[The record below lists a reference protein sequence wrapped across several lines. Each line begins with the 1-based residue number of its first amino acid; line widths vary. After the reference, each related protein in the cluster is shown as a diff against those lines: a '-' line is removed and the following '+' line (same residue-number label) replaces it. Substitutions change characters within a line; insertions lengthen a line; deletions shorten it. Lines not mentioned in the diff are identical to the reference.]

1 MSDSKLLKI
10 YLSDHLAG
18 ATAGYEL
25 AKRSLSNNG
34 DNDLGSYLRTLVKE
48 LEADKISLEQVI
60 SRVGGSKSRVKV
72 TAAWTAEKI
81 GRLKMN
87 GSIIAYSDL
96 SRLLEVEGLC
106 LGVEGKLSLWRALK
120 QTAASNSLLAGFDF
134 NRLIDRA
141 IAQREDL
148 ERHRIR
154 AAEDALSSS

>member
-1 MSDSKLLKI
+1 MSDGKLLKI

-25 AKRSLSNNG
+25 AKRSLTKNG
-34 DNDLGSYLRTLVKE
+34 DNDLGSYLRKLVKE

-60 SRVGGSKSRVKV
+60 ARVGGSKSRVKL

-81 GRLKMN
+81 GRLKLN
-87 GSIIAYSDL
+87 GSIASYSDL

-120 QTAASNSLLAGFDF
+120 QTASSNSLLNGFDF
-134 NRLIDRA
+134 DRLIERA
-141 IAQREDL
+141 TAQRHEL
-148 ERHRIR
+148 EGHRLR
-154 AAEDALSSS
+154 AAAQAFGIS